1 MHRRSTRV
9 RNTVL
14 FSVAV
19 AVLASLAWAIGY
31 FRARVP
37 PGCTDART
45 VALVHQSLV
54 SRFHFPPAT
63 ELANIRTLAGGWLAI
78 RYACVATLTGFDPRD
93 LPPGPL
99 PGEVHFT
106 SRLTA
111 GRERHEVSVR
121 IDPVLIWEKVE

>member
-1 MHRRSTRV
+1 MQRRPTRL
-9 RNTVL
+9 RN
-14 FSVAV
+14 
-19 AVLASLAWAIGY
+19 AVLLSCAGVLLAGIAWAVGY

-37 PGCTDART
+37 PGCADSRT

-54 SRFHFPPAT
+54 ERFHFPPGT
-63 ELANIRTLAGGWLAI
+63 RLEHIRTLAGGWLAI
-78 RYACVATLTGFDPRD
+78 RYACAATLAGFDPRD

-111 GRERHEVSVR
+111 GRERHEVSVS
-121 IDPVLIWEKVE
+121 IDPLLIWEKVE